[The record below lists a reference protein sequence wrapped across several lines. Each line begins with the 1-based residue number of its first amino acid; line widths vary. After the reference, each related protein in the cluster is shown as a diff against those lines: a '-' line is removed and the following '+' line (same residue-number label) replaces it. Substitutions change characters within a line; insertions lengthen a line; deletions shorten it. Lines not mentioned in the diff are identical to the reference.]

1 MNNYIPQEENS
12 TLNGQQK
19 VMYAKNNSGEFS
31 RVNYG
36 SSAEEFATLTAVNE
50 YKVLELECLEEI
62 KQGVASPIKYFMYKN
77 RMDLPTL
84 SSVVD
89 MFSIR
94 VKRHLKMS
102 VFKKLNNKI
111 LQKYAD
117 AFFIEI
123 GELKDFKYDKRV

>member
-62 KQGVASPIKYFMYKN
+62 KQGISSPIKYFMYKN
-77 RMDLPTL
+77 RMDLSTL
-84 SSVVD
+84 CSGVG
-89 MFSIR
+89 MFSFR
-94 VKRHLKMS
+94 VKRHLKMKH
-102 VFKKLNNKI
+102 FNKLNDEI
-111 LQKYAD
+111 LQRYSNLFDISLK
-117 AFFIEI
+117 
-123 GELKDFKYDKRV
+123 ELKEFKYE

>member
-62 KQGVASPIKYFMYKN
+62 KKGITSPIKYFMYKN
-77 RMDLPTL
+77 R
-84 SSVVD
+84 
-89 MFSIR
+89 IYYR
-94 VKRHLKMS
+94 
-102 VFKKLNNKI
+102 
-111 LQKYAD
+111 
-117 AFFIEI
+117 E
-123 GELKDFKYDKRV
+123 

>member
-50 YKVLELECLEEI
+50 YKILEKESLAEI
-62 KQGVASPIKYFMYKN
+62 KNKISSPIKYFMYKN

-84 SSVVD
+84 SSGVG
-89 MFSIR
+89 MFGFR
-94 VKRHLKMS
+94 VKRHLKMKY
-102 VFKKLNNKI
+102 FLKLNDKI
-111 LQKYAD
+111 LKKYSD
-117 AFFIEI
+117 IFDISLE
-123 GELKDFKYDKRV
+123 ELKDFKYE

>member
-1 MNNYIPQEENS
+1 MNNYIPQEKNS

-19 VMYAKNNSGEFS
+19 VMYVKNNSGEFS

-62 KQGVASPIKYFMYKN
+62 KKGIASPIKYFMYKN

-84 SSVVD
+84 CSGVG
-89 MFSIR
+89 MFGFR
-94 VKRHLKMS
+94 VKRHLKMKH
-102 VFKKLNNKI
+102 FNKLNDEI
-111 LQKYAD
+111 LKRYSNLFD
-117 AFFIEI
+117 ISLK
-123 GELKDFKYDKRV
+123 ELKEFKYE

>member
-1 MNNYIPQEENS
+1 MNNYISQEENS

-62 KQGVASPIKYFMYKN
+62 KQGVSSPIKYFMYKN

-84 SSVVD
+84 CSGVG
-89 MFSIR
+89 MFGFR
-94 VKRHLKMS
+94 VKRHLKMKH
-102 VFKKLNNKI
+102 FKKLNDKV
-111 LQKYAD
+111 LQRYSNLFDISLK
-117 AFFIEI
+117 
-123 GELKDFKYDKRV
+123 ELKEFNYE

>member
-62 KQGVASPIKYFMYKN
+62 KQGIASPIKYFMYKN

-84 SSVVD
+84 CSAIG
-89 MFSIR
+89 MFSFR
-94 VKRHLKMS
+94 VKRHLKMKY
-102 VFKKLNNKI
+102 FKKLNDKV
-111 LQKYAD
+111 LVKYA
-117 AFFIEI
+117 EI
-123 GELKDFKYDKRV
+123 FNINLEDLKSFRYE

>member
-36 SSAEEFATLTAVNE
+36 SSTEEFATLTAVNE

-62 KQGVASPIKYFMYKN
+62 KKRIASPIKYFMYKN

-84 SSVVD
+84 CSCVG
-89 MFSIR
+89 MFSFR
-94 VKRHLKMS
+94 VKRHLKMKH
-102 VFKKLNNKI
+102 FEKLNDEI
-111 LQKYAD
+111 LQRYSNLFD
-117 AFFIEI
+117 IN
-123 GELKDFKYDKRV
+123 LKDLKEFNYE

>member
-12 TLNGQQK
+12 TLNGQKK

-84 SSVVD
+84 CSGVG

-94 VKRHLKMS
+94 KKRHLKMKH
-102 VFKKLNNKI
+102 FNKLNDEI
-111 LQKYAD
+111 LQRYSNLFDISLK
-117 AFFIEI
+117 
-123 GELKDFKYDKRV
+123 ELKEFKYE